1 MLSFDLEERVEIARL
16 LTDAGYSVRN
26 ELAANF
32 ERFERRVSD
41 DDWDVIFV
49 DARNS
54 YDSVSRA
61 LDLTC
66 EHASD
71 VPVFALVES
80 HQENQADLMELGIAD
95 LFTSDDLQ
103 RLPGIIARQLEAS
116 NNRKMAIEARRL
128 QDEIKF
134 VGDERAVLAEIGR
147 LVSSSLDIGQVYDQV
162 VEQVQHLV
170 PLETAAIAVADVAS
184 DSVIIE
190 YLSGKELPGFDQGRV
205 MTMSGFTSAGQL
217 CRFVFVL
224 DTELLEQMR
233 PEFPGIEELLDAGVR
248 SVMAIPL
255 VHRDEVV
262 GFLATA
268 TSVENAYGP
277 EHVAAAERI
286 SAQISGALANSRLHF
301 RISRIAQVWEVLVQV
316 GRDAAA
322 ARDPQGL
329 YESVFKNLKN
339 LLPVDRGVIALK
351 GEDGKSLTIDYVDG
365 LDVEGFRVG
374 DVVELNESSIAVL
387 SESHLITVDNA
398 ADQEPLDPTGG
409 KLTIAGLPSSV
420 RTPLRA
426 RDSVIGLIAVSASGD
441 RAFAPEHLSLLER
454 VSDQISPVIESL
466 HLLERVQSLAAAV
479 ETTLDLFA
487 ITDLNGVTSYLNPA
501 GIRMLGLE
509 EGASGVGVDLR
520 DFMSTEQAEIIVSV
534 GLAQAAETGG
544 WQAEISIA
552 PRNAEGPVPVEL
564 LLVPV
569 RSQSGE
575 ITAVNVFMR
584 DLRDREALQV
594 ERREFV
600 STVSHELRT
609 PLTSMKMYTDMLGE
623 GDAGELTDQQ
633 QRLVNN
639 LKSTVDRLSRMVD
652 DLNVVSLLEAGR
664 FNLHIERFDVDDLV
678 ISAIEISEPNFADR
692 GMSVRMVQPGVEVG
706 VNADRERTLQVM
718 VNLLN
723 NAAKYAEADTETVV
737 TVSVVDQQV
746 RVEVADKGPGIAGED
761 LQAVF
766 ESFYRSKSA
775 RISRIS
781 GSGLGLSIARGLVE
795 AQGGKIW
802 AESTLGEGSTFIF
815 TLPLATG

>member
-16 LTDAGYSVRN
+16 LTDVGYSVRN

-32 ERFERRVSD
+32 ERFERRVTD

-61 LDLTC
+61 LGLTR

-103 RLPGIIARQLEAS
+103 RLPGIITRQLEAS
-116 NNRKMAIEARRL
+116 NNRKMAIEAQRL

-147 LVSSSLDIGQVYDQV
+147 LVSSSLDIGQVYDQM

-170 PLETAAIAVADVAS
+170 PLETAAIAVVDVAS

-205 MTMSGFTSAGQL
+205 MAMSEFTSAGQL
-217 CRFVFVL
+217 ARFVFVL

-233 PEFPGIEELLDAGVR
+233 PEFPGIEELFDAGVR
-248 SVMAIPL
+248 SMMAIPL
-255 VHRDEVV
+255 IHRDEVV

-301 RISRIAQVWEVLVQV
+301 RISRIAQVSEVLVQV

-322 ARDPQGL
+322 ARDPQSL

-339 LLPVDRGVIALK
+339 LLPVDRGMIALK
-351 GEDGKSLTIDYVDG
+351 GEERRSLNIDHVDG
-365 LDVEGFRVG
+365 LDVEGLRVG
-374 DVVELNESSIAVL
+374 DVLELNESSIAVL
-387 SESHLITVDNA
+387 SKSHLVSVDNA
-398 ADQEPLDPTGG
+398 AQQEPFDPTGG
-409 KLTIAGLPSSV
+409 KLIAAGFPSNV

-426 RDSVIGLIAVSASGD
+426 RDSVIGLICVAARGD
-441 RAFAPEHLSLLER
+441 RAFAQEHLSLLER

-466 HLLERVQSLAAAV
+466 YLLERVQSLAAAV

-501 GIRMLGLE
+501 GIRMIGLE

-520 DFMSTEQAEIIVSV
+520 DFMSTEQAEIIISV

-544 WQAEISIA
+544 WQAEISIT

-569 RSQSGE
+569 KSQSEE

-623 GDAGELTDQQ
+623 GDAGELTGQQ

-664 FNLHIERFDVDDLV
+664 FDLHTEKFDVDDLV
-678 ISAIEISEPNFADR
+678 ISAIEISEPNFAER
-692 GMSVRMVQPGVEVG
+692 GMSARMVKPGVEVG

-723 NAAKYAEADTETVV
+723 NAAKYAEAGTETVV
-737 TVSVVDQQV
+737 TVSVVDHEV
-746 RVEVADKGPGIAGED
+746 RVEVADKGPGIAEED
-761 LQAVF
+761 LHAVF

-775 RISRIS
+775 RTSRIP

-802 AESTLGEGSTFIF
+802 AESILGEGSTFIF